1 MGVKVLLEKMV
12 TSEKWLNR
20 RGFIFR
26 REGEG
31 VIESRRLLGLM
42 SEGGSIKRRG
52 LGFRCSGGRGGID

>member
-1 MGVKVLLEKMV
+1 MGVKVLLEKIV

-31 VIESRRLLGLM
+31 VIESKMLLGWR
-42 SEGGSIKRRG
+42 SEGGSIK
-52 LGFRCSGGRGGID
+52 